1 MPWSPWSNPAELSSP
16 LPNPR
21 PIHSL
26 IPIDRSRNATISGT
40 NLVDSSGHLRRLTQS
55 QPGLPWTPL
64 LCWQLLGG
72 DRVRPFWD
80 GISLGIPLLLNP
92 LQGILLGFV
101 FTTHAFFA
109 SRLPRWI
116 EAEPFSIRY
125 ACLIKRRFRPDRV
138 LTRAT
143 TCRTLVPCCR
153 TCH

>member
-1 MPWSPWSNPAELSSP
+1 MPWSPWSNPAELSST
-16 LPNPR
+16 L
-21 PIHSL
+21 L
-26 IPIDRSRNATISGT
+26 IPVLFIPCSLLTGRVMRRFWGT

-55 QPGLPWTPL
+55 QPGLTWTPL

-92 LQGILLGFV
+92 LQGILLAFV
-101 FTTHAFFA
+101 FTTRAFFA

-125 ACLIKRRFRPDRV
+125 ACLIKKRFRPDRA
-138 LTRAT
+138 LTCAT